1 MFWFFAGQCSPSNCP
16 HWRQQRYEWLVFQ
29 RIVGE
34 HAAYRDGA
42 HEASGARAGRRAHQE
57 LPPGRNQWRH
67 ARWVIASR
75 FMTSNVSEWWHRDIK
90 LAALGTGNEC
100 KASTEAF
107 LVWTASKNL
116 RVDSQLVRT
125 MPWRSKLHIWQ
136 TYTSGPTD
144 KCNTTRSVEAP
155 LVLMRASMV
164 KSAILPIR
172 SILGVLFCTLQKLWL
187 GTDLLSITY
196 LE

>member
-1 MFWFFAGQCSPSNCP
+1 MFWFFAGQCSPCSNCP

-57 LPPGRNQWRH
+57 LPPDRNQWRH

-125 MPWRSKLHIWQ
+125 MYAQSCTSDRLTPADPLTSATQHVLWRLLWCCEQAWWSLQ
-136 TYTSGPTD
+136 YYPY
-144 KCNTTRSVEAP
+144 A
-155 LVLMRASMV
+155 
-164 KSAILPIR
+164 
-172 SILGVLFCTLQKLWL
+172 LF
-187 GTDLLSITY
+187 
-196 LE
+196 